1 MLTRTLLFSGRRF
14 WLIQP
19 DLANSK
25 TSAQIKGEIWA
36 QLMRKRQCRAAS
48 VSSSPGPPPSLSRHA
63 ALRCFAS
70 LLHKSFMPLLNS
82 LVAQNLFRCLI
93 CLQSHSKM
101 PRNACSNPFG
111 IHRAQYTKSLRQV
124 TDAKTSVSSLV
135 SKGDLVC
142 DLFRKKLTAK
152 RGGGYNWGFWVWWFW
167 VW

>member
-1 MLTRTLLFSGRRF
+1 MLSRKSFSGRRF

-25 TSAQIKGEIWA
+25 ISAQIKEIWA
-36 QLMRKRQCRAAS
+36 QPMKKRQCRAAS
-48 VSSSPGPPPSLSRHA
+48 VSSSPPSLSRHA

-70 LLHKSFMPLLNS
+70 LLHKSFMPLLNNP
-82 LVAQNLFRCLI
+82 VAHNLFRCFI

-124 TDAKTSVSSLV
+124 TDAKTSVNSLI

-142 DLFRKKLTAK
+142 DLCRKKLTARPK
-152 RGGGYNWGFWVWWFW
+152 TLEL
-167 VW
+167 